1 MEGFMKKILTILLA
15 LCSMAIAQEQRAKPT
30 VAVYMAGQE
39 PRGALGV
46 HKVMGGELVKALS
59 RSEKYTAVN
68 RTDAILSLL
77 DKEHVYQRSG
87 AVNDAQIKTLGQQ
100 LGVQYLCIVEIS
112 DLKGGTFYIEVQ
124 LVDVVTAEAVA
135 SATASSDLRTNND
148 MMIAAQYV
156 ARDLV
161 GGGKGGAA
169 QSKRGNVE
177 IEMVFVKGGTFMMGC
192 SGKNAGNC
200 EKDEKPA
207 HKVTVGDFQIGK
219 YEVTQKQ
226 WAQVMGGNPSHF
238 KGDNLPVGKVSWYD
252 VHEFIERLNTLTGKK
267 YRLPTE
273 AEWEFAAR
281 GGVKGTGFAFAGS
294 NNPGDVAWYKSNG
307 GGQCRAVG
315 SKGSNELGLYDMSGN
330 VWEWVNDWSANYNP
344 SDARDPMGPT
354 TGNNRVLRGGSWPYD
369 AHYCRVSYRNGS
381 APGNRG
387 ADVGFRLAISE
398 P

>member
-1 MEGFMKKILTILLA
+1 MRKFLIVLLA
-15 LCSMAIAQEQRAKPT
+15 LCSAAAAQENSAKPT

-68 RTDAILSLL
+68 RTDAILKQL

-87 AVNDAQIKTLGQQ
+87 AVNDEQIKSLGQQ

-112 DLKGGTFYIEVQ
+112 DVKGGTFYIEVQ

-135 SATASSDLRTNND
+135 SATASSDLRTNQD

-156 ARDLV
+156 ARELV
-161 GGGKGGAA
+161 GGGKSGAS
-169 QSKRGNVE
+169 QSQPQAKRGNVE
-177 IEMVFVKGGTFMMGC
+177 IEMVLVRGGTFMMGC
-192 SGKNAGNC
+192 SGRNAGNC

-207 HKVTVGDFQIGK
+207 HRVTVGDFYIGK
-219 YEVTQKQ
+219 YEVTQRQ
-226 WAQVMGGNPSHF
+226 WTQVMGSNPSHF
-238 KGDNLPVGKVSWYD
+238 KGDDLPVGKVSWFD
-252 VHEFIERLNTLTGKK
+252 VQQFIERLNSATGKK

-281 GGVKGTGFAFAGS
+281 GGVKSNGFAFSGS
-294 NNPGDVAWYKSNG
+294 NNPNDVARYKNNSG
-307 GGQCRAVG
+307 GKCHAVG
-315 SKGSNELGLYDMSGN
+315 GMGSNELGIYDMSGN
-330 VWEWVNDWSANYNP
+330 VWEWVNDWSANYG
-344 SDARDPMGPT
+344 SYDARDPAGPA
-354 TGNNRVLRGGSWPYD
+354 GGSNRVLRGGSWPYD
-369 AHYCRVSYRNGS
+369 PHYCRVSYRNGS

-387 ADVGFRLAISE
+387 ADVGFRLAVS

>member
-1 MEGFMKKILTILLA
+1 MKKILTILLTLS
-15 LCSMAIAQEQRAKPT
+15 LCSIAFAQENRAKPT

-46 HKVMGGELVKALS
+46 HKVMGGELVKAIS

-68 RTDAILSLL
+68 RTDAILAQLS
-77 DKEHVYQRSG
+77 KEHVYQRSG
-87 AVNDAQIKTLGQQ
+87 AVNDDQIKAIGQQ

-112 DLKGGTFYIEVQ
+112 DVKGGTFYIEVQ

-135 SATASSDLRTNND
+135 SATASSDLRTNQD

-161 GGGKGGAA
+161 GGGAP

-177 IEMVFVKGGTFMMGC
+177 IEMVFVQGGTFMMGC
-192 SGKNAGNC
+192 SGRNAGNC

-207 HKVTVGDFQIGK
+207 HKVTLGDFQIGK

-226 WAQVMGGNPSHF
+226 WSQVMGSNPSHF

-252 VHEFIERLNTLTGKK
+252 VQEFIEKLNALTGKK

-281 GGVKGTGFAFAGS
+281 GGVKSTGFAFAGG
-294 NNPGDVAWYKSNG
+294 NNAGDVAWYKSNSG
-307 GGQCRAVG
+307 GKCHAVG
-315 SKGSNELGLYDMSGN
+315 SRGSNELGIYDMSGN
-330 VWEWVNDWSANYNP
+330 VWEWVNDWSANYNSADSKDP
-344 SDARDPMGPT
+344 SGPA

-369 AHYCRVSYRNGS
+369 ASYCRVSYRNGS

-387 ADVGFRLAISE
+387 ADVGFRLAIS

>member
-1 MEGFMKKILTILLA
+1 MRKVLTILLTVS
-15 LCSMAIAQEQRAKPT
+15 LCFIAFAQENRPKPT

-46 HKVMGGELVKALS
+46 HKVMGGELVKAIS

-68 RTDAILSLL
+68 RTDAILAQLN
-77 DKEHVYQRSG
+77 KEQVYQRSG
-87 AVNDAQIKTLGQQ
+87 AVNDDQIKAIGQQ

-112 DLKGGTFYIEVQ
+112 DVKGGTFYIEVQ

-135 SATASSDLRTNND
+135 SATASSDLRTNQD

-161 GGGKGGAA
+161 GGGKGAA
-169 QSKRGNVE
+169 QAKRGNVE
-177 IEMVFVKGGTFMMGC
+177 IEMVYVQGGTFIMGC
-192 SGKNAGNC
+192 SGYNSGNC

-207 HKVTVGDFQIGK
+207 HRVTVSNFYIGK

-226 WAQVMGGNPSHF
+226 WSQVMGGNPSHF

-252 VHEFIERLNTLTGKK
+252 VQEFITRLNSMTGKV

-281 GGVKGTGFAFAGS
+281 GGVKSTGFAFAGS
-294 NNPGDVAWYKSNG
+294 NNPVDVAWFKHNSG
-307 GGQCRAVG
+307 GSCRPVG
-315 SKGSNELGLYDMSGN
+315 SRGSNELGIYDMSGN
-330 VWEWVNDWSANYNP
+330 VWEWVFDWSANYSPADWTNP
-344 SDARDPMGPT
+344 LGPQN
-354 TGNNRVLRGGSWPYD
+354 GVNRVLRGGSWPYD

-387 ADVGFRLAISE
+387 ADVGFRLAMS